1 MSNTTTTPQFIADNA
16 KKVASLVKKNNAQAS
31 KSLETLLEIGRLMAE
46 GLAWFNGEGKSILK
60 DTEGKPYKSTEQF
73 INETYGY
80 QKGSAYKLIKAASH
94 EPAVVQAYL
103 DACDEA
109 EAKKQR
115 VIRSIESLNAYAKQ
129 LEEQPEQGEGEAE
142 GEGEGEEPKLKEK
155 PILVLTARL
164 KDVGMSEHNVS
175 MRATASGEVTTSASL
190 EDVKKAYALLGQII
204 NQMESAN

>member
-1 MSNTTTTPQFIADNA
+1 MSHTTTTPQFIADNA

-46 GLAWFNGEGKSILK
+46 GLEWFNNEGKSILK
-60 DTEGKPYKSTEQF
+60 DTEGNPYKTTEQF
-73 INETYGY
+73 IKETYGY

-103 DACDEA
+103 NACDEA
-109 EAKKQR
+109 EANKQR

-129 LEEQPEQGEGEAE
+129 LEEQPEGEGDAE
-142 GEGEGEEPKLKEK
+142 GDAEGEEPKLQEK

-164 KDVGMSEHNVS
+164 KDVQMSDKNVAL
-175 MRATASGEVTTSASL
+175 RAYMSGEVATSASL

-204 NQMESAN
+204 NQMESAK